1 MSSIKPIKINH
12 SASYGTTIKNGTWK
26 ASSVS
31 NLSSGSS
38 IKNYTGIPSYD
49 QKETEVFTLPSVERA
64 FLDLFNGVLFT
75 LNGIPQ
81 YSLGLNSPTQIV
93 KYDDLY
99 FIVNTFSNRILF
111 SKDMVHW
118 NLIEAPNGESFNLA
132 HSVAFDGKNLVITD
146 TDNKRMLSYVYDEE
160 NFIYSGSFDD
170 NGLKT
175 RFHYVTYDKETA
187 IYYAIGSEFGD
198 VTRTYEFKI
207 QEGQFISTSGEVLVG
222 KEIKT
227 RNGNH
232 YVNENQSY
240 VRSFTI
246 ENDSI
251 LMPIHNLDKS
261 SEILIMDKHFNVQ
274 KTVSVPDFIGGV
286 TCIKKV
292 NDYYVLTSSTDR
304 EGHLSSNIAV
314 AKTIEDFANG
324 KFNVVDDSIYKGL
337 ENYIGNVEPIPYFI
351 ENFNDVDWLTI
362 NNSKTPICAINID
375 EYGKVELLD
384 SHIK

>member
-12 SASYGTTIKNGTWK
+12 SSSYGMPIKDGTLK
-26 ASSVS
+26 ESTVS
-31 NLSSGSS
+31 NLNSNSS
-38 IKNYTGIPSYD
+38 INHYIDPSSYD
-49 QKETEVFTLPSVERA
+49 QPETEVFTLPSIEKS
-64 FLDLFNGVLFT
+64 FIDLFEEILFT

-93 KYDDLY
+93 KYDDFY
-99 FIVNTFSNRILF
+99 FIVNTFSNSILF
-111 SKDMVHW
+111 SKEMVHW

-132 HSVAFDGKNLVITD
+132 HSVAFDGNYLVITD
-146 TDNKRMLSYVYDEE
+146 TDNKRMLSYVYEE
-160 NFIYSGSFDD
+160 GNFIYKGSFDD

-175 RFHYVTYDKETA
+175 RFHYVIYDKTVDT
-187 IYYAIGSEFGD
+187 YYAIGSEFGD

-207 QEGQFISTSGEVLVG
+207 KDGQFVGLDGKVLVG
-222 KEIKT
+222 QEIKNS
-227 RNGNH
+227 NGSN

-246 ENDSI
+246 ENDLI
-251 LMPIHNLDKS
+251 LMPIHNLNKS

-274 KTVSVPDFIGGV
+274 KSILLPDSIGGV
-286 TCIKKV
+286 TCVKKV

-314 AKTIEDFANG
+314 AKNLEDFANG
-324 KFNVVDDSIYKGL
+324 KFNLVDDSIYKSL
-337 ENYIGNVEPIPYFI
+337 ESYTGSVEPIPYFI
-351 ENFNDVDWLTI
+351 ESFNDIHWLTI
-362 NNSKTPICAINID
+362 NNSKTPIWAIHVD
-375 EYGKVELLD
+375 ESGNVNLLD